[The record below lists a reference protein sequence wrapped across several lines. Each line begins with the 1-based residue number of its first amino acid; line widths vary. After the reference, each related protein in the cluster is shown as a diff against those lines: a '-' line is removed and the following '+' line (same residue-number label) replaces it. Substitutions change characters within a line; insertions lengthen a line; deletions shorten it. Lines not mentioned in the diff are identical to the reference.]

1 MAIQQLTEVQKKMLD
16 NMCISAQ
23 EVNMGTLLSN
33 LIEVANNGNGGNGGD
48 PTKPYFVPVATNEVA
63 GIVRAS
69 TEVVVDEEGIMS
81 IGQITKNKVMGL
93 QEELDTIN
101 QDIKSIMETGVTVTI
116 TEKIDAMENDVE
128 EVEIK
133 VDTLEN
139 KLTVV
144 EEGVQWKDF

>member
-33 LIEVANNGNGGNGGD
+33 LIEVANSGNGGD

>member
-33 LIEVANNGNGGNGGD
+33 LIEVANNGNSGNGGD

-101 QDIKSIMETGVTVTI
+101 QDIKSIMETGVTVTV
-116 TEKIDAMENDVE
+116 TEKINAMENDVE